1 MRRRRS
7 TGSESNEEEEEASP
21 SRRGGNLAKRKR
33 VPVAEDNCEG
43 NARENL
49 RLIELKKTEKKKKKK
64 RKNKNE
70 SEPKAEAEAEAEAE
84 GEAVDSESETDE
96 HDDLARSMGEV
107 VRVLGTGKEKRNH
120 YKSFEYDGFQYHLE
134 DPVLLV
140 PQKKNQKPCVAIVKD
155 IYQTFDGAI
164 MVATHRLYR
173 PEEAVKDGGGYW
185 PSRNMREVFYSFRRT
200 EVPAESVMH
209 KCVLHFIPS
218 DKQIPPRKQL
228 PGFVFQKVYDT
239 ERQMVYKLTDQDH
252 EIYSKFLVRD

>member
-120 YKSFEYDGFQYHLE
+120 YKSFEYDGFQYHL
-134 DPVLLV
+134 
-140 PQKKNQKPCVAIVKD
+140 D

>member
-7 TGSESNEEEEEASP
+7 TGSESNDEEDETSR
-21 SRRGGNLAKRKR
+21 SRRGGNLEKRKR
-33 VPVAEDNCEG
+33 VPVAEDNCEA

-49 RLIELKKTEKKKKKK
+49 RLIELKKKTKKKKK
-64 RKNKNE
+64 RKDKDE
-70 SEPKAEAEAEAEAE
+70 SEPVAEAE
-84 GEAVDSESETDE
+84 GEGEAEDPESETDE

-107 VRVLGTGKEKRNH
+107 VRVSGTGKEKRNH
-120 YKSFEYDGFQYHLE
+120 YKSFEYDGFQYHL
-134 DPVLLV
+134 
-140 PQKKNQKPCVAIVKD
+140 D

-164 MVATHRLYR
+164 MVATQRLYR

-185 PSRNMREVFYSFRRT
+185 PSRNTREVLYSFHRT

-252 EIYSKFLVRD
+252 EIYSKFLVGD

>member
-7 TGSESNEEEEEASP
+7 TVSESNDEEDEVSP
-21 SRRGGNLAKRKR
+21 SRRGGNLEKRKR
-33 VPVAEDNCEG
+33 VPVSEDNCEA

-49 RLIELKKTEKKKKKK
+49 RLIELKKKKKKE
-64 RKNKNE
+64 RKDKD
-70 SEPKAEAEAEAEAE
+70 EPGPVAEAEAKAE
-84 GEAVDSESETDE
+84 DSERETDE

-107 VRVLGTGKEKRNH
+107 VRVSGTGKEKRNH
-120 YKSFEYDGFQYHLE
+120 YRSFEYDGFQYHLE

-140 PQKKNQKPCVAIVKD
+140 PEKKNQKPCVAIVKD

-173 PEEAVKDGGGYW
+173 PEEAVKNGGGYW
-185 PSRNMREVFYSFRRT
+185 PSGTMREVFYSFHRT

-239 ERQMVYKLTDQDH
+239 ERQMVDTLTDQDH
-252 EIYSKFLVRD
+252 EIYSKFLVGD

>member
-7 TGSESNEEEEEASP
+7 TVSESNDEEDEVSP
-21 SRRGGNLAKRKR
+21 SRRGGNLEKRKR
-33 VPVAEDNCEG
+33 VPVSEDNCEA

-49 RLIELKKTEKKKKKK
+49 RLIELKKKKKKE
-64 RKNKNE
+64 RKDKD
-70 SEPKAEAEAEAEAE
+70 EPGPVAEAEAKAE
-84 GEAVDSESETDE
+84 DSERETDE

-107 VRVLGTGKEKRNH
+107 VRVSGTGKEKRNH
-120 YKSFEYDGFQYHLE
+120 YRSFEYDGFQYHL
-134 DPVLLV
+134 
-140 PQKKNQKPCVAIVKD
+140 D

-173 PEEAVKDGGGYW
+173 PEEAVKNGGGYW
-185 PSRNMREVFYSFRRT
+185 PSGTMREVFYSFHRT

-239 ERQMVYKLTDQDH
+239 ERQMVDTLTDQDH
-252 EIYSKFLVRD
+252 EIYSKFLVGD

>member
-7 TGSESNEEEEEASP
+7 TGSESNDEEDETSR
-21 SRRGGNLAKRKR
+21 SRRGGNLEKRKR
-33 VPVAEDNCEG
+33 VPVAEDNCEA

-49 RLIELKKTEKKKKKK
+49 RLIELKKKTKKKKK
-64 RKNKNE
+64 RKDKDE
-70 SEPKAEAEAEAEAE
+70 SEPVAEAE
-84 GEAVDSESETDE
+84 GEGEAEDPESETDE

-107 VRVLGTGKEKRNH
+107 VRVSGTGKEKRNH

-140 PQKKNQKPCVAIVKD
+140 PERKNQKPCVAIVED

-164 MVATHRLYR
+164 MVATQRLYR

-185 PSRNMREVFYSFRRT
+185 PSRNTREVLYSFHRT

-252 EIYSKFLVRD
+252 EIYSKFLVGD